1 MFIILIL
8 FLFFILQRVA
18 FFTLLERHVLG
29 ITQNRFGPKKTSYYG
44 LLQPII
50 DGLKLIKKEQILI
63 FNCSPRI
70 FLGITLF
77 NFCLFYI
84 EFLVLPYWF
93 SFVTIYWSYFLIIVL
108 VGINVYFLIMGGIY
122 SKRKYSYLGG
132 IRSGVAR
139 VSYEIIFSLN
149 IIIFMFY
156 NKSYTLRF
164 INNIGLLI
172 LFLPFFISTLVELG
186 RTPFDYAES
195 ESELVRGFNTEYR
208 RVSFVLLF
216 LKEYGS
222 LLFFSL
228 IISTIFFNGLFLFSI
243 LIFFSFILIRSS
255 FPRFRYD
262 NLISLMWLQLF
273 FHIVVILWA
282 TFFIFIY

>member
-1 MFIILIL
+1 LIL

-18 FFTLLERHVLG
+18 FYTLLERHVLG

-44 LLQPII
+44 LLQPIL
-50 DGLKLIKKEQILI
+50 DGLKLCKKEQILI

-77 NFCLFYI
+77 NFCLFYM
-84 EFLVLPYWF
+84 EFLTLPYWF
-93 SFVTIYWSYFLIIVL
+93 SFITIYWSYFLVMVL

-132 IRSGVAR
+132 IRRGVAR

-149 IIIFMFY
+149 IIIFIFY
-156 NKSYTLRF
+156 NKSYTLSF
-164 INNIGLLI
+164 INNVGLLI
-172 LFLPFFISTLVELG
+172 LFFPFFIRTLVELG
-186 RTPFDYAES
+186 RTPFDYSES
-195 ESELVRGFNTEYR
+195 ERELVRGFNTEYSS
-208 RVSFVLLF
+208 VSFVLLF

-228 IISTIFFNGLFLFSI
+228 MISTIFFGGLFLFSI
-243 LIFFSFILIRSS
+243 VIFFSFILIRRR

-262 NLISLMWLQLF
+262 NLMSLMWLQLF
-273 FHIVVILWA
+273 FHIVVILW
-282 TFFIFIY
+282 

>member
-1 MFIILIL
+1 
-8 FLFFILQRVA
+8 
-18 FFTLLERHVLG
+18 
-29 ITQNRFGPKKTSYYG
+29 
-44 LLQPII
+44 
-50 DGLKLIKKEQILI
+50 
-63 FNCSPRI
+63 
-70 FLGITLF
+70 
-77 NFCLFYI
+77 
-84 EFLVLPYWF
+84 
-93 SFVTIYWSYFLIIVL
+93 
-108 VGINVYFLIMGGIY
+108 MGGIY

-132 IRSGVAR
+132 MRRGVAS

-149 IIIFMFY
+149 IIIFIFY

-172 LFLPFFISTLVELG
+172 LFIPFFISTLVELG

-243 LIFFSFILIRSS
+243 IIFFSFILIRSS

-262 NLISLMWLQLF
+262 NLMSL
-273 FHIVVILWA
+273 I
-282 TFFIFIY
+282 

>member
-84 EFLVLPYWF
+84 EFLALPYWF

-108 VGINVYFLIMGGIY
+108 VGINVYFLIIGGIY

-195 ESELVRGFNTEYR
+195 ESELVRGFNTELRRFFFVIFFLREYGFLIFYR
-208 RVSFVLLF
+208 IITGLLF
-216 LKEYGS
+216 LNEG
-222 LLFFSL
+222 LLFC
-228 IISTIFFNGLFLFSI
+228 I
-243 LIFFSFILIRSS
+243 LIFL
-255 FPRFRYD
+255 
-262 NLISLMWLQLF
+262 
-273 FHIVVILWA
+273 
-282 TFFIFIY
+282 FFIFIRSLYPRYRYDIIIGLCWFILLPFLGYLFFYLIL

>member
-1 MFIILIL
+1 MLIL

-84 EFLVLPYWF
+84 EFLTLPYWF

-108 VGINVYFLIMGGIY
+108 VGINVYFLIIGGIY

-164 INNIGLLI
+164 INNVGLLI

-228 IISTIFFNGLFLFSI
+228 IMSTIFFNGLFLFSI

-262 NLISLMWLQLF
+262 NLISLIWLQLF
-273 FHIVVILWA
+273 FHIVIILWA

>member
-1 MFIILIL
+1 
-8 FLFFILQRVA
+8 
-18 FFTLLERHVLG
+18 
-29 ITQNRFGPKKTSYYG
+29 
-44 LLQPII
+44 
-50 DGLKLIKKEQILI
+50 LI

-77 NFCLFYI
+77 NFGLFYI
-84 EFLVLPYWF
+84 EFLTLPYWF

-108 VGINVYFLIMGGIY
+108 VGINVYFLIIGGIY

-172 LFLPFFISTLVELG
+172 LFIPFFISTLVELG

-195 ESELVRGFNTEYR
+195 ESELVRGFNTEYS

-243 LIFFSFILIRSS
+243 IIFFSFILIRSS

-262 NLISLMWLQLF
+262 NLMSLIWLQLF
-273 FHIVVILWA
+273 FHIVVILWS

>member
-1 MFIILIL
+1 M
-8 FLFFILQRVA
+8 
-18 FFTLLERHVLG
+18 
-29 ITQNRFGPKKTSYYG
+29 
-44 LLQPII
+44 
-50 DGLKLIKKEQILI
+50 
-63 FNCSPRI
+63 
-70 FLGITLF
+70 
-77 NFCLFYI
+77 
-84 EFLVLPYWF
+84 
-93 SFVTIYWSYFLIIVL
+93 VL
-108 VGINVYFLIMGGIY
+108 VGINVYFLIIGGIY

-132 IRSGVAR
+132 IRRGVAS

-195 ESELVRGFNTEYR
+195 ESELVSGFNTEYS

-216 LKEYGS
+216 LKEYGR

-243 LIFFSFILIRSS
+243 IIFFSFILIRSS

-273 FHIVVILWA
+273 FHIVVIL
-282 TFFIFIY
+282 

>member
-29 ITQNRFGPKKTSYYG
+29 MTQNRFGPKKTSYYG

-50 DGLKLIKKEQILI
+50 DGLKLCKKEQILI

-77 NFCLFYI
+77 NFGLFYM
-84 EFLVLPYWF
+84 EFLTLPYWF
-93 SFVTIYWSYFLIIVL
+93 SFITIYWSYFLIIVL
-108 VGINVYFLIMGGIY
+108 VGINVYFLIIGGIY

-132 IRSGVAR
+132 IRRGVAS

-156 NKSYTLRF
+156 NKRYTLRF
-164 INNIGLLI
+164 INNVGLLI

-228 IISTIFFNGLFLFSI
+228 MISTIFFNGLFLFSI

-262 NLISLMWLQLF
+262 NLMSLIWLQLF
-273 FHIVVILWA
+273 FHIVVILWS

>member
-1 MFIILIL
+1 L
-8 FLFFILQRVA
+8 FILQRVA

-77 NFCLFYI
+77 NFGLFYI
-84 EFLVLPYWF
+84 EFLTLPYWF

-108 VGINVYFLIMGGIY
+108 VGINVYFLIIGGIY

-172 LFLPFFISTLVELG
+172 LFIPFFISTLVELG

-243 LIFFSFILIRSS
+243 IIFFSFILIRSS

-262 NLISLMWLQLF
+262 NLMSLIWLQLF
-273 FHIVVILWA
+273 FHIVVILWS